1 MNENRVRLSGSQPG
15 PGSAFRI
22 FFLLAAGAI
31 SSASSAGRQAVS
43 PARPESGLII
53 GDGRGRLQL
62 RLDFTARSAIVG
74 LTVGGAEVPLG
85 PRGVV
90 SGFRQGADL
99 FDTSGGMPLPF
110 VSLEGGQVTVAN
122 IAVGPPGLGVRETW
136 TFRPEAAAVVWR
148 IEREYAAGGLLDE
161 VLLPAWE
168 FRSITD
174 WTSALLGTG
183 GVAWFKL
190 FDGAGATYGVH
201 TDKVTLW
208 SRDRADA
215 LRITARPEGGRHA
228 AVRFSRLPGDGLAM
242 VWAVTADEAT
252 PHYDPGTNRRRFL
265 ADRDDVWAPVR
276 TAPGRVAVEY
286 RLSVVD
292 ADEEYGRGTL
302 VGFREPSIRALANTA
317 ARLGV
322 IDRRIHGSNSWRTP
336 YGPAVL
342 HEPFIAALG
351 LLIDDEDYWNAY
363 RETLDYFR
371 DNAIAPDGRVKSRW
385 AYTCEDARAGTCD
398 ERGFYETQW
407 GVLLDS
413 NTDQVTNVAELF
425 DVNGDR
431 AWLAGHKDACE
442 RALEYL
448 LRRDSDGDGL
458 VEMLTENHR
467 EARGSDWLDVIW
479 AAWENAF
486 VNAKLYYALTLWA
499 EAEDL
504 LGDPARSLRFR
515 ETAARLKAGFN
526 QPTTRGG
533 LWSEANRWYV
543 HWRDRDDSIHGDN
556 LVTYV
561 NLMAVAYGLADNPGR
576 RDAILDRIEAERRKE
591 GLFFWPVCVFSYA
604 KGEGVDWQFPFPSY
618 ENGDIFLALGDVGVR
633 AYAATRPDTA
643 VALVRSLLDRYERDG
658 LAFQRYL
665 RITQEGAGD
674 DILANNAMAVVGLYR
689 DIYGLRPKHD
699 RLYLEPHLTPGLAGT
714 VLAYRLRGR
723 RYTLKLNMER
733 ATVETEGRALTAPA
747 PFAYARAGRGL
758 AFYPSEKGP
767 AELSVIPQAETRLS
781 LSIEDWPS
789 EGDGP
794 RVWMLGLQEESEV
807 AFRVAG
813 LKPLS
818 LYDLKV
824 DGASA
829 AVVGSDGAGQGTF
842 ALTLGGSRGSRFE
855 LRKRNGRP

>member
-1 MNENRVRLSGSQPG
+1 MWSI
-15 PGSAFRI
+15 SA
-22 FFLLAAGAI
+22 AAGILAR
-31 SSASSAGRQAVS
+31 AG
-43 PARPESGLII
+43 RPESGLII

-74 LTVGGAEVPLG
+74 LTVDGVEIPLG
-85 PRGVV
+85 PKGVV
-90 SGFRQGADL
+90 TGLRAGTER

-110 VSLEGGQVTVAN
+110 VSAQGGQVTVAN
-122 IAVGPPGLGVRETW
+122 ISIGPPGQGARETW
-136 TFRPEAAAVVWR
+136 TFRSEPAAVVWR
-148 IEREYAAGGLLDE
+148 IEREYDAGGLLDE

-190 FDGAGATYGVH
+190 FDGVGATYGVH

-215 LRITARPEGGRHA
+215 LRITARPEGGRNV

-242 VWAVTADEAT
+242 VWAVTADEAM

-265 ADRDDVWAPVR
+265 PDRDDVWAPVR
-276 TAPGRVAVEY
+276 AASGTVAVEY

-351 LLIDDEDYWNAY
+351 LLIDDEDYWSAY
-363 RETLDYFR
+363 KETLDGYR
-371 DNAIAPDGRVKSRW
+371 DNAIMADGRVKSRW

-425 DVNGDR
+425 EVNGDR

-458 VEMLTENHR
+458 VEMLTESHR

-499 EAEDL
+499 EAEDA
-504 LGDPARSLRFR
+504 LGDPARSRRYR
-515 ETAARLKAGFN
+515 EAAGRLKAGFSR
-526 QPTTRGG
+526 PTTQGG
-533 LWSEANRWYV
+533 LWSEAHRWYV

-561 NLMAVAYGLADNPGR
+561 NLMAVAYGLADDPLR
-576 RDAILDRIEAERRKE
+576 RDAILDRVEAERRKE

-604 KGEGVDWQFPFPSY
+604 QGEGVDWQFPFPSY

-633 AYAATRPDTA
+633 AYAPTRPETA

-665 RITQEGAGD
+665 RKTQEGAGD

-689 DIYGLRPKHD
+689 DIYGLRPRHD
-699 RLYLEPHLTPGLAGT
+699 RLYLEPHLTPELAGT
-714 VLAYRLRGR
+714 ALTYRLRGG
-723 RYTLKLNMER
+723 RYTIRLGERR
-733 ATVETEGRALTAPA
+733 ATIDTAGRAVTAPTPFATAPA
-747 PFAYARAGRGL
+747 GRGV
-758 AFYPSEKGP
+758 AYYTSERGP
-767 AELSVIPQAETRLS
+767 EALRVLPQKEARLSV
-781 LSIEDWPS
+781 SIDEWPAD
-789 EGDGP
+789 GNGP
-794 RVWMLGLQEESEV
+794 RVWTLGLAEESEV
-807 AFRVAG
+807 AFRVTG
-813 LKPLS
+813 LKPLTV
-818 LYDLKV
+818 YDLRA
-824 DGASA
+824 GGRAEA
-829 AVVGSDGAGQGTF
+829 AVGSDSAGQGTF
-842 ALTLGGSRGSRFE
+842 TLRLGASRGSTLE
-855 LRKRNGRP
+855 LRERKEDHGQR